1 MSDAE
6 NVKDLINILDFLRG
20 GWGYTADEIRGSYGE
35 GDVQSLY
42 LLGQFCDENNTT
54 ADEFLEDGIGEFL
67 YEIHNSPKRTYRE
80 PKNYT
85 YTFRGTPI
93 KVVEQFGGEGQG
105 EQYYYILSYGL
116 AFLRVGGYYSSW
128 EGTTWSEDETEL
140 VVPKPVTV
148 IEWVKFD
155 G

>member
-1 MSDAE
+1 MSD
-6 NVKDLINILDFLRG
+6 VDDLSILIDFLRD
-20 GWGYTADEIRGSYGE
+20 GWGESADEIRGNYGE
-35 GDVQSLY
+35 DTDQGLSL
-42 LLGQFCDENNTT
+42 LEQFCSENNTT
-54 ADEFLEDGIGEFL
+54 ADEFLEDGIEEFL

-93 KVVEQFGGEGQG
+93 EVVEKFGGEGRG

-116 AFLRVGGYYSSW
+116 YFLRVGGYYDSW
-128 EGTTWSEDETEL
+128 QGTTWSEEETEI

>member
-1 MSDAE
+1 MSD
-6 NVKDLINILDFLRG
+6 VDDLMILIDFLRD
-20 GWGYTADEIRGSYGE
+20 GWGESADEIRGNYGE
-35 GDVQSLY
+35 DTDQSLN
-42 LLGQFCDENNTT
+42 LLEQFCSENNTT
-54 ADEFLEDGIGEFL
+54 ADGFLEDGIEEFL
-67 YEIHNSPKRTYRE
+67 YEIHNSPKRTFRE

-85 YTFRGTPI
+85 YTFRGTPLE
-93 KVVEQFGGEGQG
+93 VVEKFGGEGQG
-105 EQYYYILSYGL
+105 EHYYYILSYGL
-116 AFLRVGGYYSSW
+116 SFLRVAGYYDSW